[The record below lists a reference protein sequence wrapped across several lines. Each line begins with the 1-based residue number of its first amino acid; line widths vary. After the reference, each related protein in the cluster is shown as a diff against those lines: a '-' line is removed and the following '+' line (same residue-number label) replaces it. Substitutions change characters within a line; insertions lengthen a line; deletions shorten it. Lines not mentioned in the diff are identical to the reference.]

1 MEGLAHLPPT
11 HSNHLRQCLVLIWG
25 PQSWSSGIC
34 IYLLCGHGV
43 EGYRCYFFFLESI
56 VNHYSGVLN
65 LNFNAPSSKKQWRV
79 TVEEEK
85 GYRKELFI

>member
-1 MEGLAHLPPT
+1 MFGTNLGT
-11 HSNHLRQCLVLIWG
+11 SVLVLWDLHLFALWAWG
-25 PQSWSSGIC
+25 GRLQV
-34 IYLLCGHGV
+34 LF
-43 EGYRCYFFFLESI
+43 FFFLESI

>member
-1 MEGLAHLPPT
+1 MGWKAT
-11 HSNHLRQCLVLIWG
+11 GAI
-25 PQSWSSGIC
+25 
-34 IYLLCGHGV
+34 
-43 EGYRCYFFFLESI
+43 FFFLESI
-56 VNHYSGVLN
+56 VNHYSGVFN